1 MLQFTTETDAINHGT
16 AAGESDGETL
26 YNENHESYRD
36 EAHAT
41 SGLDECASE
50 AASVLGVPREYY
62 RAWIDAY
69 ATAAA
74 RVIRTMYNA

>member
-1 MLQFTTETDAINHGT
+1 MLNFTTAHDAISHGT
-16 AAGESDGETL
+16 ATGESDGATL
-26 YNENHESYRD
+26 YNENRDGYRD

-41 SGLDECASE
+41 SGLDNCASE

-62 RAWIDAY
+62 RVWINAY

-74 RVIRTMYNA
+74 RVIRGLYNA